1 MYDHNLR
8 LQEEEDAPVESIR
21 ARHIHT
27 QILLV
32 SIEFVSGGPS
42 VDKLLPG
49 DLILKINGEEVR
61 RAPREKVIELVRSC
75 RQSIVLTV
83 CQPYSDNSNRKS
95 AILTA
100 AKKAR
105 LKNNPSKVRFADA
118 ILVNGASVT
127 QTQSPQESYA
137 PFMPNVLKVFLENGQ
152 TKSFKYDSKTT
163 VKDVVCSLQSK
174 LNISSTHHF
183 CLMLQNMKNNI
194 PGQMILL
201 EEQETLDDIAARPDI
216 CHFRCLFRVAF
227 VPLDAYDLLKE
238 DPVAFEY
245 FYMQLTQL
253 ADFNQIELIKV
264 TKEGENMQRVDLKVK
279 TATQVDTI
287 GLGLLTVDAQNFVL
301 MLEGYYHIFVD
312 RDKQIVEKTIGKNTS
327 DPDVPAYSDQHRVLR
342 SSWAYPED
350 LVSEVVNPENNRDGS
365 DDEDKIIDL
374 SKGPPKYQEVGKNDN
389 SGNMIEGEKSKL
401 SVTDMLSASHIAKL
415 ASAGSVFEEEVTS
428 FRGLDTNENPYTQKV
443 DSFKYKPPSPI
454 SLVTFQASPV
464 GRRGQPLVNA
474 KSDPQLNKSPKTETT
489 LHNGTPPNRKYSL
502 GAGAGS
508 NDSSLLD
515 SEASERQALLPESAN
530 RRIPSPLSFVQHP
543 SSGLAG
549 PWLNGGLDPESDDTD
564 SGGTP
569 GESPAK
575 KKLMNAHLSVELE
588 FFGFLRNQR
597 QFLSKESQFVKDF
610 VLWKASGLDKFVAR
624 SLMESMKSRDLR
636 KMLSQYMKMNQSLTA
651 PGQKQL
657 TAIQAKL
664 HYMKIISEL
673 KTFGSRVFM
682 VTLLDQKSEAMV
694 LVGPKAGVSVV
705 TNIKSYTSSEL
716 FMASTYSMV
725 LIEILPTMWLL
736 AACCWMYEGLLFVT
750 FICPPLYYVLDN
762 FLFNFLNIN
771 ILSSDL
777 TNFPPPETP
786 DTDSILDFTE
796 LANCPPPTFSS
807 NTSLSSSSRNDSVD
821 GPRSAVKFS
830 RLERSASIGNCPD
843 FLDDDIDALI
853 AQFTIPPPPPST
865 DSKGTKDHFLPLQ
878 SNPANNDLSYL
889 IIPPPPTSTTP
900 LSEDFSVVTLNSN
913 QVKPTTEL
921 KSKTV
926 SRHKRSS
933 SLDLKFMQKSSDQ
946 LDSKYRSKSL
956 DANQNNIEKNS
967 TKPSP
972 PPDLNVA
979 TAQSD
984 ISISGESPATVSQK
998 LYSLLQSLPNF
1009 TPDLLS
1015 NLSHDTPSAAMSGLH
1030 QRSSSLD
1037 LTSGQSDFPFSSS
1050 SSIRTFNSVVN
1061 FSSRGSSLR
1070 LRHSS
1075 SRSLSQSLEPSKE
1088 SKTLRGRSHSESR
1101 PETSS
1106 GHSSSKDAFSSSD
1119 SFASLKAKLKDYR
1132 DFLLNRSKSKSSEPG
1147 YSLTR
1152 LFTRRDSDSDRVT
1165 SSADSN
1171 WELKEAKATSSTA
1184 DVSVKDKTG
1193 HPVVRD
1199 ALGLH
1204 RPSLRPV
1211 SSSLLN
1217 QSKSKKLGPLK
1228 ALPSD
1233 LAQDG
1238 AVRSQNVA
1246 KSSKSGKGSSKT
1258 KDDLAMSQM
1267 REKLTANPYATIK
1280 MWRPVSMSVSVR
1292 SDEKAEETYQSFKKL
1307 DTMRQNLDDIGQTS
1321 EWNQQDI
1328 GTGRLPITGHI
1339 RDRDHLSQD
1348 DHWNQA
1354 SLRPAEHMNSWV
1366 SEPASDLLEIPE
1378 DYSRDNSPASLERQ
1392 PLVINGVS
1400 DLNSSVAPA
1409 PSPPTPVQSKP
1420 NGQQPSFHLVSNG
1433 VSKAVQQVLS
1443 HSYTAGYESLAIQDV
1458 ETLLNDLKA
1467 TMKSLKTSRIEKN
1480 SVQLTMC
1487 VIELQSQT
1495 KQFVQDCK
1503 RVVSSAS
1510 SSRGTFLSSLQ
1521 EATHTL
1527 AYIFLHSQATML
1539 LLHSPDSAEHL
1550 GLQLVKA
1557 ANAFKST
1564 VNAANTA
1571 IGKAISD
1578 PDMKYLMKQATHL
1591 ASLLGSLLATIKE
1604 IQHVP

>member
-1 MYDHNLR
+1 MSEVMTGRASFLDKLNAQLDDGWEAK
-8 LQEEEDAPVESIR
+8 LQADGRIYYIHHKSQTTSWLPPRENWDNTSGLPYGWETALDRNEKPYYINHVEKYTTREDPRHDPEYVEPPKPREVELYRDPEKGFGFVAGSEKPVVVR
-21 ARHIHT
+21 
-27 QILLV
+27 
-32 SIEFVSGGPS
+32 FVTEGGPS

-245 FYMQLTQL
+245 FYMQCCNDVVQERLTTDMKYDTALRLAALHIQQHAASNHMVGKISIKTIEKASGLDKFVARSLMESMKSRDLRKMLSQYMKMNQSLTAPGQKQLTAIQAKLHYMKIISELKTFGSRVFMVTLLDQKSEAMVLVGPKAGVSVVTNIKSYTLTQL

-443 DSFKYKPPSPI
+443 DPFKYKPPSPI

-474 KSDPQLNKSPKTETT
+474 KSDPQLSQSPKTETT

-575 KKLMNAHLSVELE
+575 KKLMNAHLSVELDHQS
-588 FFGFLRNQR
+588 FGLH
-597 QFLSKESQFVKDF
+597 SPD
-610 VLWKASGLDKFVAR
+610 VLANSDVH
-624 SLMESMKSRDLR
+624 S
-636 KMLSQYMKMNQSLTA
+636 
-651 PGQKQL
+651 
-657 TAIQAKL
+657 
-664 HYMKIISEL
+664 
-673 KTFGSRVFM
+673 
-682 VTLLDQKSEAMV
+682 LLDTSPVEA
-694 LVGPKAGVSVV
+694 VGKLSSLYSADG
-705 TNIKSYTSSEL
+705 YT
-716 FMASTYSMV
+716 
-725 LIEILPTMWLL
+725 
-736 AACCWMYEGLLFVT
+736 GQR
-750 FICPPLYYVLDN
+750 LYYDPD
-762 FLFNFLNIN
+762 I
-771 ILSSDL
+771 IDL

-1217 QSKSKKLGPLK
+1217 Q
-1228 ALPSD
+1228 
-1233 LAQDG
+1233 
-1238 AVRSQNVA
+1238 
-1246 KSSKSGKGSSKT
+1246 
-1258 KDDLAMSQM
+1258 
-1267 REKLTANPYATIK
+1267 
-1280 MWRPVSMSVSVR
+1280 
-1292 SDEKAEETYQSFKKL
+1292 
-1307 DTMRQNLDDIGQTS
+1307 
-1321 EWNQQDI
+1321 
-1328 GTGRLPITGHI
+1328 
-1339 RDRDHLSQD
+1339 
-1348 DHWNQA
+1348 
-1354 SLRPAEHMNSWV
+1354 
-1366 SEPASDLLEIPE
+1366 
-1378 DYSRDNSPASLERQ
+1378 
-1392 PLVINGVS
+1392 
-1400 DLNSSVAPA
+1400 
-1409 PSPPTPVQSKP
+1409 
-1420 NGQQPSFHLVSNG
+1420 
-1433 VSKAVQQVLS
+1433 
-1443 HSYTAGYESLAIQDV
+1443 
-1458 ETLLNDLKA
+1458 
-1467 TMKSLKTSRIEKN
+1467 
-1480 SVQLTMC
+1480 
-1487 VIELQSQT
+1487 
-1495 KQFVQDCK
+1495 
-1503 RVVSSAS
+1503 
-1510 SSRGTFLSSLQ
+1510 
-1521 EATHTL
+1521 
-1527 AYIFLHSQATML
+1527 
-1539 LLHSPDSAEHL
+1539 
-1550 GLQLVKA
+1550 
-1557 ANAFKST
+1557 
-1564 VNAANTA
+1564 
-1571 IGKAISD
+1571 
-1578 PDMKYLMKQATHL
+1578 
-1591 ASLLGSLLATIKE
+1591 
-1604 IQHVP
+1604 